1 MTSSLLET
9 PNRDCNLSG
18 HDIARRN
25 IPTAGRWSPSYSHA
39 LLAVL
44 MVACLLPFSG
54 RAFHVDDTLFVLS
67 ARQITQHPL
76 DPYGFSIVWNKS
88 LEQMADVTKNPP
100 LACYYGAI
108 VGKVAGWSERAFH
121 LAFLLPALALALGT
135 YRLARHFTR
144 LPLLAALIA
153 VLTPGVLVSA
163 ASVMCDTMMVALW
176 VWAVI
181 LWIEGLQPRK
191 AWYLAGAAILIAA
204 AALTKYFGAALVPL
218 LAAYSLA
225 RLRRLGHWMWYLLI
239 PVGALVGYEF
249 WTRALY
255 HQDLIF
261 SAVDFANDQRIEEPW
276 TSALVGFSFT
286 GGCTLSAL
294 TFCPLTWSRK
304 GSAIAAAAGAVAA
317 SALLLGWVDFG
328 RRAGG
333 ELAFHSLRSH
343 WELVGSQLALFI
355 AGGLLTLALTLT
367 DFWKRRDANSMLLG
381 IWVVGTFVFSS
392 FLNWTV
398 NARTVLPLIPAAG
411 ILIARRLE
419 TTQLDTMDFKR
430 MRLNWTRRLRL
441 QVAGAL
447 AVSAALSIWLV
458 DADTRVA
465 NLAREAA
472 YKVESQTRNEGGTL
486 WYEGHWGFQYYMDQ
500 LGALPMSTQD
510 FPIRPGDHVVV
521 AENAGLILDLPQ
533 DLSFQKES
541 VLKFS
546 NGSMAST
553 ISWQRGAGFYSSYF
567 GPLPFTFGRVPPER
581 YSLMRADTPR

>member
-1 MTSSLLET
+1 
-9 PNRDCNLSG
+9 
-18 HDIARRN
+18 
-25 IPTAGRWSPSYSHA
+25 
-39 LLAVL
+39 
-44 MVACLLPFSG
+44 
-54 RAFHVDDTLFVLS
+54 
-67 ARQITQHPL
+67 
-76 DPYGFSIVWNKS
+76 
-88 LEQMADVTKNPP
+88 
-100 LACYYGAI
+100 
-108 VGKVAGWSERAFH
+108 
-121 LAFLLPALALALGT
+121 
-135 YRLARHFTR
+135 
-144 LPLLAALIA
+144 
-153 VLTPGVLVSA
+153 
-163 ASVMCDTMMVALW
+163 
-176 VWAVI
+176 
-181 LWIEGLQPRK
+181 
-191 AWYLAGAAILIAA
+191 
-204 AALTKYFGAALVPL
+204 
-218 LAAYSLA
+218 
-225 RLRRLGHWMWYLLI
+225 MWYLLI
-239 PVGALVGYEF
+239 PVVALVGYEF

-261 SAVDFANDQRIEEPW
+261 SAVGFANDQRIEEPW
-276 TSALVGFSFT
+276 TSALVGLSFT
-286 GGCTLSAL
+286 GGCTLSVL
-294 TFCPLTWSRK
+294 TFCPLPWSRK
-304 GSAIAAAAGAVAA
+304 AAGIAAAGGALAA

-333 ELAFHSLRSH
+333 ELAFRLLRSH

-355 AGGLLTLALTLT
+355 AGGLLTLALTVT

-430 MRLNWTRRLRL
+430 MRLQWARRVRL

-486 WYEGHWGFQYYMDQ
+486 WYDGHWGFQYYMDQ
-500 LGALPMSTQD
+500 LGALPMSTND

-521 AENAGLILDLPQ
+521 AENNGLTLDFLQ

-546 NGSMAST
+546 NRSMAST

-581 YSLMRADTPR
+581 YSLVRADTLR